1 MSMARRRPAQEAP
14 CAAQPAPAR
23 ALHHERHRP
32 EQTTLYR
39 LVQQHAASFIAQA
52 EASTGAGLP
61 RFIRDEFD
69 AFLECGILAHGF
81 LRLRCGECGHDKLLA
96 FSCKRRGFCPSCGA
110 RRMSQTAAH
119 LVDRVIPHVPVRQ
132 WVLSLPIPLRV
143 LLAAQPEL
151 VTPVLQ
157 VVQRVVERRLL
168 DHTGLKSD
176 EGQGGAVTLIQ
187 RFGSA
192 ANLNIHLHC
201 LVLDGVYRC
210 GADGVPGFIEAGA
223 PTDEELHALLRTVIA
238 RLMKTLTRR
247 GVLVEDMG
255 QTWLAEPDADGEE
268 ARTLRPLQAAAV
280 TYRIAFGPRAGQK
293 VVTLRGA
300 MPREGRA
307 QQPLCADIDGFSL
320 HAAVRVEAHD
330 RKRLEQLC
338 RYITRPALSDE
349 RVQVNAAGQV
359 ELKLKTPWRDGTTHL
374 VMSPLELMQRL
385 AALVPRPRLH
395 LIRFGVRITSLREVS
410 GPPLRDH
417 GVLAPNAKL
426 RPLVVPQEP
435 PAQAQAATEAAVAAD
450 CEVETAQAR
459 PRRISWARL
468 LKRVFDIDMQHCPNC
483 GNGELKIIA
492 AILERPVIEK
502 ILTHLGLDPQPP
514 PRGRAREVGP
524 AWGH

>member
-1 MSMARRRPAQEAP
+1 VHANGRQPQRAP
-14 CAAQPAPAR
+14 DRAPLR
-23 ALHHERHRP
+23 YERHRP
-32 EQTTLYR
+32 EQTALYR
-39 LVQQHAASFIAQA
+39 LMQQHAASFIAHT
-52 EASTGAGLP
+52 EASTGSELP
-61 RFIRDEFD
+61 RFIKDEFD

-119 LVDRVIPHVPVRQ
+119 LVDHVIPHVPVRQ
-132 WVLSLPIPLRV
+132 WVLSLPIPMRV
-143 LLAAQPEL
+143 LLAVQPEL
-151 VTPVLQ
+151 VTPVLH
-157 VVQRVVERRLL
+157 VVQRVVMRHLL
-168 DHTGLKSD
+168 EAAGLKAAD

-210 GADGVPGFIEAGA
+210 GADGVPDFIEAGA
-223 PTDEELHALLRTVIA
+223 PADEELHALLQTIIA
-238 RLMKTLTRR
+238 RLMKMLTRR

-255 QTWLAEPDADGEE
+255 QTYLAGPDADGEE
-268 ARTLRPLQAAAV
+268 ARAVRPLQAAAIA
-280 TYRIAFGPRAGQK
+280 YRIAFGPRAGQK
-293 VVTLRGA
+293 VLTLRGA
-300 MPREGRA
+300 MPREGEAR
-307 QQPLCADIDGFSL
+307 QPLCADIDGFSL

-338 RYITRPALSDE
+338 RYISRPALSDE
-349 RVQVNAAGQV
+349 RVQLNAAGQV

-374 VMSPLELMQRL
+374 VMTPLVFMQRL

-395 LIRFGVRITSLREVS
+395 LIRF
-410 GPPLRDH
+410 H

-435 PAQAQAATEAAVAAD
+435 AETEQSTEAE
-450 CEVETAQAR
+450 CEIEPAQAR
-459 PRRISWARL
+459 PGRISWARL

-483 GNGELKIIA
+483 GAGELKIIA
-492 AILERPVIEK
+492 AILERPVIER
-502 ILTHLGLDPQPP
+502 ILAHLGLDPQPP
-514 PRGRAREVGP
+514 PRGRALEPGQDF
-524 AWGH
+524 AT